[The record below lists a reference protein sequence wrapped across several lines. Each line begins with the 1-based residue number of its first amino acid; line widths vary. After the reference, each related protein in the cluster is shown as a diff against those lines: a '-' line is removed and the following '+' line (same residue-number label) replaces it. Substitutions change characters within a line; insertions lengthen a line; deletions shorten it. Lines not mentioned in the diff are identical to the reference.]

1 LFVSLALI
9 SLWYKVLFNLITTQ
23 TLPPSNPPTTNIKN
37 TTLKKCENMD
47 GWMDVVHTV
56 YSLVCVL
63 LLVRESESSLVK
75 IFPKTDSLKLSINGK
90 KASPTHPTHIA

>member
-1 LFVSLALI
+1 MFWLALI
-9 SLWYKVLFNLITTQ
+9 SLWYKVLFRLKTTQ
-23 TLPPSNPPTTNIKN
+23 TLPRSTTNIKN

-63 LLVRESESSLVK
+63 LLVLESESILIK

-90 KASPTHPTHIA
+90 KASPTHIA